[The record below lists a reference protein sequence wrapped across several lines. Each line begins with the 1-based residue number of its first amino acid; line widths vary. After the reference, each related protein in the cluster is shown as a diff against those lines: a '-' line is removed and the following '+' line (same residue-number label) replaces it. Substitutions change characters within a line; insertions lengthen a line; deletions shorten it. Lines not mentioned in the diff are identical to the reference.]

1 MDETWRSELAE
12 FIAIPSVSADPAH
25 REDVK
30 RAGEW
35 VCDFIRRIGGTA
47 ELTPFGEKEL
57 ALGDIPASTDPD
69 NAPTVLV
76 YGHFDVQ
83 PPAPLDLWESDPFE
97 LTISDEWAYARGI
110 TDDKGQ
116 LFILLKAAQ
125 KLVEAN
131 ALPVNLRFACDGEE
145 EIGGHTIVDYLEIDD
160 RGANAGII
168 FDGGMVR
175 VDVPAFE
182 LATRGLIAFD
192 VKVTTGERDLHSGMY
207 GGAALNAIH
216 VLMQLLRRGRSPAR
230 TDCCPSRCAQGIA
243 APTPEELESWKALP
257 SGAGRAVVARRAPAR
272 PERGR
277 AVQHPHARRA
287 LRRRERHH
295 RRQARAPQHD
305 ALGARVRRDHVRLA
319 PGQDVQTIG
328 TAVEK
333 LMRDAAPPGAD
344 VDIKWEGAPPGLMRP
359 DSPAIQL
366 GLKAFERVLGVKP
379 LLVRSGGT
387 LPIVPALAD
396 RGIATVLTGFALP
409 ESNVHSP
416 NEKFLVRYFEQGVD
430 TAAAMYT
437 RVQGPAARPSGSVV
451 VAAGQPRVT
460 ELAHRVDDRQERR
473 ALLRQLV
480 LDARRR
486 LGIAAP
492 LEHSLLL
499 ECAQTLGEG
508 ARADAAARLLELREA
523 PRPFGE
529 IVDEQGR
536 PLRADDL
543 GGGGYGTGRRLVDGV
558 HRPVHG
564 SNCSRSPQ
572 TWKGAGTGLDLRDP
586 EAGDRP
592 EALGAACRPGRRRH
606 RRPPRGR

>member
-1 MDETWRSELAE
+1 MDETWRSELSE
-12 FIAIPSVSADPAH
+12 FLAIPSVSADPAH

-47 ELTPFGEKEL
+47 DLTPFGEKEL
-57 ALGDIPASTDPD
+57 ALGDIPASADPE

-83 PPAPLDLWESDPFE
+83 PPAPLDLWESEPFE
-97 LTISDEWAYARGI
+97 LTIKDEWAYARGI
-110 TDDKGQ
+110 ADDKGQ

-125 KLVEAN
+125 KLVDAN

-145 EIGGHTIVDYLEIDD
+145 EIGGHTIVDYLKIDEQ
-160 RGANAGII
+160 GANAGII

-175 VDVPAFE
+175 MDVPAFS

-216 VLMQLLRRGRSPAR
+216 VLMQIFEAVTAGPNGLLPEPLRV
-230 TDCCPSRCAQGIA
+230 GIT
-243 APTPEELESWKALP
+243 APTPEELESWEALP
-257 SGAGRAVVARRAPAR
+257 SGEDELSSQGAR
-272 PERGR
+272 PLDPNAAEQFNIRTLAEPSADVNGIIGGKPGLR
-277 AVQHPHARRA
+277 NTTLSVHASG
-287 LRRRERHH
+287 EIT
-295 RRQARAPQHD
+295 
-305 ALGARVRRDHVRLA
+305 VRLA

-328 TAVEK
+328 KAVEK

-344 VDIKWEGAPPGLMRP
+344 VDIKWAGAPPGLMHP

-437 RVQGPAARPSGSVV
+437 
-451 VAAGQPRVT
+451 
-460 ELAHRVDDRQERR
+460 EYK
-473 ALLRQLV
+473 
-480 LDARRR
+480 
-486 LGIAAP
+486 
-492 LEHSLLL
+492 
-499 ECAQTLGEG
+499 
-508 ARADAAARLLELREA
+508 
-523 PRPFGE
+523 
-529 IVDEQGR
+529 
-536 PLRADDL
+536 DL
-543 GGGGYGTGRRLVDGV
+543 PKT
-558 HRPVHG
+558 
-564 SNCSRSPQ
+564 
-572 TWKGAGTGLDLRDP
+572 
-586 EAGDRP
+586 
-592 EALGAACRPGRRRH
+592 
-606 RRPPRGR
+606 